1 MPDIPSIG
9 VILDPSMVPSL
20 MGAGGLLDRSL
31 ISEEGSRY
39 GSPLNIPTDS
49 TLEDNSTKKRLLSPG
64 NSLGPPVPPKDAKK
78 SPIQLSSSSLDVP
91 RPTIIRRSSSFEER
105 KGNKAGIGA
114 GSRRQDTPKQALT
127 LATIQGKSKPPAHG
141 RDWSISTATTSDSD
155 THAGSDGRIRS
166 RSGISGVVV
175 RRPGMLRKTS
185 SFEHRRGVPVSSRG
199 DEGEQEGEVVK
210 EKGTSTP
217 RPSKAP
223 SHARTAS
230 DSTISSTSEPSSAQK
245 AHVRSISLDQRM
257 FGNLEGCIRLGGD
270 QDVPQVSQLLSAL
283 QSLTPPERAANVT
296 LPAPNTAL
304 LNPISLL
311 TPLAIILEALVMER
325 TVLRNESSG
334 LHVTD
339 EGKESSKQWKGSL
352 PAMTDGSKL
361 QLDHGGGELDWLATR
376 SYILAVGSVVSSLM
390 PYLQSHPDTKEVGNL
405 VKGLRMY
412 IKKTKKV
419 FREVATMYVEG
430 YGFVKGFWDETGM
443 KGSAGEVGRW
453 SDLVD
458 A

>member
-1 MPDIPSIG
+1 M
-9 VILDPSMVPSL
+9 
-20 MGAGGLLDRSL
+20 
-31 ISEEGSRY
+31 
-39 GSPLNIPTDS
+39 
-49 TLEDNSTKKRLLSPG
+49 
-64 NSLGPPVPPKDAKK
+64 
-78 SPIQLSSSSLDVP
+78 
-91 RPTIIRRSSSFEER
+91 
-105 KGNKAGIGA
+105 
-114 GSRRQDTPKQALT
+114 
-127 LATIQGKSKPPAHG
+127 
-141 RDWSISTATTSDSD
+141 
-155 THAGSDGRIRS
+155 
-166 RSGISGVVV
+166 VV

-185 SFEHRRGVPVSSRG
+185 SFEHPRERPAGSGGGVT
-199 DEGEQEGEVVK
+199 EQHGKIGSVK
-210 EKGTSTP
+210 GKSTP
-217 RPSKAP
+217 EPSRAP

-230 DSTISSTSEPSSAQK
+230 DSTISSTSESSRVQK
-245 AHVRSISLDQRM
+245 THVRSISLDQRM

-270 QDVPQVSQLLSAL
+270 QDVSQVSQLLVTL
-283 QSLTPPERAANVT
+283 QSLTPPERAANVA

-334 LHVTD
+334 LQVTD
-339 EGKESSKQWKGSL
+339 EGKESTKQWKGSL
-352 PAMTDGSKL
+352 PAMSDGSKL
-361 QLDHGGGELDWLATR
+361 QLDHGDGELDWLATR

-390 PYLQSHPDTKEVGNL
+390 PYLQSHPNTKEVGNL

-419 FREVATMYVEG
+419 FGEVAMMYVEG
-430 YGFVKGFWDETGM
+430 YGFVRGLWDETGM